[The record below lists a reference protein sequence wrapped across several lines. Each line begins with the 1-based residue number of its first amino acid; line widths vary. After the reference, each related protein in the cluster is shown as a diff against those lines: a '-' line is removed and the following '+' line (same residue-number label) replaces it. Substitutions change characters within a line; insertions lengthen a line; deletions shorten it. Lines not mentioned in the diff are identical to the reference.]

1 MITLPA
7 LLQEN
12 FCIAPPKA
20 AEVAALFR
28 EDYLEKGDYFLRQG
42 QMVRKLAFP
51 RIGHLRGWA
60 PTADKD
66 VTQWIFTPGYFVADL
81 NPLFFATPARW
92 NIQALENCQL
102 WTLPEEHYLRMGEL
116 IPNWETLE
124 KEFLARCFM
133 TLEDR
138 VFSLL
143 SLSARERYEALL
155 AFKPGLFESVPL
167 HYLASMLGMTPET
180 MSRIRK
186 RDNSG
191 T

>member
-1 MITLPA
+1 MMTLPV

-12 FCIAPPKA
+12 FRLAPAKA

-28 EDYLEKGDYFLRQG
+28 EDQLEKGDYFLRQG

-51 RIGHLRGWA
+51 QRGHLRGWA
-60 PTADKD
+60 PTAGKD

-81 NPLFFATPARW
+81 NPLFFSIPARW
-92 NIQALENCQL
+92 NIQALENCRL
-102 WTLPEEHYLRMGEL
+102 WTLPEENYLRMGAVV
-116 IPNWETLE
+116 PNWETLE

-155 AFKPGLFESVPL
+155 ALKPELFESVPL
-167 HYLASMLGMTPET
+167 HYLASMLSMTPET

-186 RDNSG
+186 RDNSA